1 MKVLCLKGGIISIS
15 VIGSIIAD
23 RQCQST
29 GRVRERGG
37 EGMPERVCERKAGK
51 DRERERE
58 REGGREKGPKRE
70 RESERGRKMK
80 EDRGHA
86 EVLMRLPDPR
96 LRSGPSTRLLRL

>member
-51 DRERERE
+51 DTERERESAREDERKGQRERERP
-58 REGGREKGPKRE
+58 REEEK
-70 RESERGRKMK
+70 
-80 EDRGHA
+80 
-86 EVLMRLPDPR
+86 
-96 LRSGPSTRLLRL
+96 